1 MVSSTLTS
9 TLLQHLPWAIFVFC
23 LGACVGSFLNVV
35 VHRLPMGISLVSPP
49 SRCPTCGGRLRFFRE
64 NLPILGWLL
73 LRGKCR
79 FCRERISLRYPLVE
93 LGTACFF
100 LGMYVLLFWIGWR
113 TPYWGEVG
121 GEWWS
126 VQGFAKGWPAYTI
139 LTFLFSGLFAM
150 TVIDART
157 YTIPIQ
163 LPVFITI
170 MAFLFWPLQSLL
182 IARWTP
188 VEAWPIPGV
197 SWWWFMVAACGMIGV
212 CCSRL
217 LLARGVLKWSFAD
230 YDQYVKEGEPLAEY
244 PHARREMGV
253 ELVYLMPIII
263 GLFAGGGLGMLL
275 PEGGPPLFLQALGA
289 SMLGYLVGAGLVW
302 IVRLLGTLAF
312 GREAMGLGDV
322 HLLGAVGACLGW
334 FDPIL
339 VFFLAPFIGLSWVFI
354 GGLLSVVSKGSRR
367 ELPYGPHLALA
378 AALLFIG
385 RPVVIDAWAV
395 LVPTIQMPHP
405 ALVETVEA
413 AEPRLKER

>member
-35 VHRLPMGISLVSPP
+35 VHRLPLGMSLVSPP

-93 LGTACFF
+93 LGAACFF
-100 LGMYVLLFWIGWR
+100 LGMYILLFWISWR
-113 TPYWGEVG
+113 APYWGEVG

-126 VQGFAKGWPAYTI
+126 IQGFAKGWPAYTI
-139 LTFLFSGLFAM
+139 MTFLFASLFAM

-157 YTIPIQ
+157 FTIPIQ

-170 MAFLFWPLQSLL
+170 MAFIFWPLQSLL
-182 IARWTP
+182 VARWTP
-188 VEAWPIPGV
+188 SEAWPIPGV
-197 SWWWFMVAACGMIGV
+197 SWWWFMVAAGGMIGV

-217 LLARGVLKWSFAD
+217 LLALGTFKWSFAD
-230 YDQYVKEGEPLAEY
+230 YDEYVTEGETLAEY

-253 ELVYLMPIII
+253 ELVYLLPVFI
-263 GLFAGGGLGMLL
+263 GLIAGGVLGMLL
-275 PEGGPPLFLQALGA
+275 PGGGPSIFLQALGG

-302 IVRLLGTLAF
+302 TVRILGTLAF

-322 HLLGAVGACLGW
+322 HLMGAVGACLGW

-354 GGLLSVVSKGSRR
+354 GGLLSVVSKSSRR

-378 AALLFIG
+378 AVLLFIG

-395 LVPTIQMPHP
+395 LVPTIQMPRQ
-405 ALVETVEA
+405 ALVETLEA
-413 AEPRLKER
+413 PKPRLNER